1 MRVLC
6 QFRDKFGVCVGNCS
20 LGVSGVCKS
29 FYIRSSDVRGSS
41 EVSYALSKQSKAE
54 AKSDSKRPELTG
66 DATVGR
72 YQDKKKVGNISLWVQ
87 EENLGTNKPVFLGN
101 VQVDN
106 AKVQVVAW
114 LHGWHL
120 VKD

>member
-1 MRVLC
+1 MCV
-6 QFRDKFGVCVGNCS
+6 FRDKFGVCVGNCS
-20 LGVSGVCKS
+20 LGLSGVCKS
-29 FYIRSSDVRGSS
+29 FYIRSSELEGSKV
-41 EVSYALSKQSKAE
+41 VSLALSKKQSE